1 MMTGQRHLGAM
12 RIGLIGTGRIGTFHA
27 EVLSRHPAVD
37 SLLVADADPERA
49 AVAATR
55 TGASAVPVDAM
66 FTGEGRGLPDA
77 LVICSATAAHAPLI
91 ARAARAG
98 LPAFC
103 EKPIALDLPGTLGA
117 LAEVEAA
124 GSILQLGFMRRFDAG
139 YAEARAAVREGRL
152 GRLHT
157 VRAVTSD
164 PAPPP
169 ADYLPLSGGLY
180 RDCLVHDFD
189 ILRWVTGREVSEV
202 YATGSDTGPAM
213 FREAGDVDTAA
224 ALLTLDDGTLATAT
238 ATRCNGAGYDVRMEL
253 AGELDQI
260 AVGLDDRTPLTS
272 AEPEGPGAPPKP
284 WPGFLERFAPAYE
297 AELDAFL
304 RVARGE
310 LTNPCDGRE
319 ALHALRIAEACEI
332 SRRERRPVAMTEI
345 PGG

>member
-1 MMTGQRHLGAM
+1 M

-55 TGASAVPVDAM
+55 TGAFAVPVDAM
-66 FTGEGRGLPDA
+66 FTGEGHGLPDA

-157 VRAVTSD
+157 VRTVTSD

-202 YATGSDTGPAM
+202 YATGSDAGPAM
-213 FREAGDVDTAA
+213 FRAAGDVDTAA

-253 AGELDQI
+253 AGELDQL

-272 AEPEGPGAPPKP
+272 AEPESPGAPPKP

-310 LTNPCDGRE
+310 LANPCDGRE

-332 SRRERRPVAMTEI
+332 SRHERRPVAMEEI

>member
-164 PAPPP
+164 PAPRPP
-169 ADYLPLSGGLY
+169 TTSRSPAGCTGTAWSTTSTSCGG
-180 RDCLVHDFD
+180 
-189 ILRWVTGREVSEV
+189 
-202 YATGSDTGPAM
+202 
-213 FREAGDVDTAA
+213 
-224 ALLTLDDGTLATAT
+224 
-238 ATRCNGAGYDVRMEL
+238 
-253 AGELDQI
+253 
-260 AVGLDDRTPLTS
+260 
-272 AEPEGPGAPPKP
+272 
-284 WPGFLERFAPAYE
+284 
-297 AELDAFL
+297 
-304 RVARGE
+304 
-310 LTNPCDGRE
+310 
-319 ALHALRIAEACEI
+319 
-332 SRRERRPVAMTEI
+332 
-345 PGG
+345 

>member
-1 MMTGQRHLGAM
+1 M

-66 FTGEGRGLPDA
+66 FTGGGRDLPDA
-77 LVICSATAAHAPLI
+77 LVICSATAAHASLI

-98 LPAFC
+98 LPVFC

-124 GSILQLGFMRRFDAG
+124 GSVLQLGFMRRFDTG
-139 YAEARAAVREGRL
+139 YGEARAAVREGRL

-202 YATGSDTGPAM
+202 YATGADAGPAM
-213 FREAGDVDTAA
+213 FRAAGDVDTAA
-224 ALLTLDDGTLATAT
+224 ALLTLDDGTLAAAT

-272 AEPEGPGAPPKP
+272 AEPEGPGAPAKP

-310 LTNPCDGRE
+310 LANPCDGRE

-332 SRRERRPVAMTEI
+332 SRRERRPVAMEEI